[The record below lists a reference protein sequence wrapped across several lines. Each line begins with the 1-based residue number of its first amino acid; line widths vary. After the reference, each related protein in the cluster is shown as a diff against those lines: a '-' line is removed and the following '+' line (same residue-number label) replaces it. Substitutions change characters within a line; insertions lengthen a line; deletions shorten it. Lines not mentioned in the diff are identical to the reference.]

1 MNIKEKVQELLKY
14 CSSYQGHSY
23 MVDER
28 RTDEAFRV
36 VLPEEAEIIENLD
49 HLQFILL
56 TGEAGDG
63 KSHLLRSI
71 DRQLTEHHFRIY
83 PDFSALPEENKISP
97 SDHRQGTGKKEI
109 IQTIADIVEGKS
121 DQRIIIA
128 ANVGIFTKSVL
139 MYHEKLLD
147 LLNHKT
153 RKVKI
158 INFEQRNLVD
168 DREVFQQIVESFY
181 AYDGK
186 ECQDADCKQCG
197 CCTYKQNID
206 FLNSPSGVESIRVLC
221 DTIFLMGNHIT
232 FREVLSLLAH
242 LVTLGEGCDER
253 KERECSEDDRFENVF
268 RLTSDKILQTI
279 SRMDPSF
286 KRDGTEVWDTD
297 EKKLYENIA
306 NCRREK
312 RLNFFK
318 ESGNK
323 YKLLAVDYLSEFQ
336 EALHCFDDEPFIA
349 SEMIQ
354 EGVLYRLKRGIGRL
368 TRRGQSDLAMKI
380 ADTPSML
387 GDDIQT
393 EFELGNIDIIW
404 HRFDLDFNSLDAKTP
419 EKVNQNCF
427 GMSYVYPSEEGK
439 GDILEKITLM
449 IDYRLFRYLM
459 MADEFYYLS
468 HNSKSIEEYTINT
481 FFRKILKKK
490 KGAYEKM
497 LVKFTDQEENEY
509 CNFSLGLQEMNR
521 VLYRGR
527 KVIKL
532 KREG

>member
-1 MNIKEKVQELLKY
+1 MNLKEKVQELLKY

-36 VLPEEAEIIENLD
+36 VLPEEIEIIENLE

-63 KSHLLRSI
+63 KSHLLRSL
-71 DRQLTEHHFRIY
+71 DQQLTERHFCIY
-83 PDFSALPEENKISP
+83 QDFSALPEENRISP
-97 SDHRQGTGKKEI
+97 IDHRQEIGKKEI

-147 LLNHKT
+147 ILHQKT
-153 RKVKI
+153 KKVKI
-158 INFEQRNLVD
+158 INFEKRNLAD
-168 DREVFQQIVESFY
+168 NREVFKQIVESFY
-181 AYDGK
+181 TYDGK
-186 ECQDADCKQCG
+186 ECQDTDCKQCG

-206 FLNSPSGVESIRVLC
+206 FLNSPLGIESIRVLC
-221 DTIFLMGNHIT
+221 DTIFLMGSHIT
-232 FREVLSLLAH
+232 FREMLSLLAH
-242 LVTLGEGCDER
+242 LVTLGEGCNER
-253 KERECSEDDRFENVF
+253 KERKCSENDRFENVF

-279 SRMDPSF
+279 GRMDPSF
-286 KRDGTEVWDTD
+286 KRDSTGVNDVD
-297 EKKLYENIA
+297 EKKIYKDIA
-306 NCRREK
+306 SCRREK
-312 RLNFFK
+312 RLSFFK
-318 ESGNK
+318 EKNNK
-323 YKLLAVDYLSEFQ
+323 YKFLAVDYLSEFQ

-354 EGVLYRLKRGIGRL
+354 EGVLYRIKRGIGRL
-368 TRRGQSDLAMKI
+368 TRRGQSDLAMKV

-404 HRFDLDFNSLDAKTP
+404 HRFNFDFNRLDVKP
-419 EKVNQNCF
+419 QEKVNQNCF
-427 GMSYVYPSEEGK
+427 GMSYVYPSDEGN
-439 GDILEKITLM
+439 GEILEKITLM

-459 MADEFYYLS
+459 MADEFFYLS

-481 FFRKILKKK
+481 FFRKILREK

-497 LVKFTDQEENEY
+497 LVKFIDLEENEY

-521 VLYRGR
+521 ILYRGR

-532 KREG
+532 KKEG

>member
-28 RTDEAFRV
+28 RADETFRV
-36 VLPEEAEIIENLD
+36 VLPEETEIIENLG

-63 KSHLLRSI
+63 KSHLLRSLGQ
-71 DRQLTEHHFRIY
+71 RLAEEHFHIY
-83 PDFSALPEENKISP
+83 QDFSALPEESRG
-97 SDHRQGTGKKEI
+97 SAMDHRQETGKKELIQI
-109 IQTIADIVEGKS
+109 ISDIIEGRS
-121 DQRIIIA
+121 EQRIIIA

-139 MYHEKLLD
+139 MYQEQLLD
-147 LLNHKT
+147 MLNKKNN
-153 RKVKI
+153 KVKI
-158 INFEQRNLVD
+158 INFEKRNLAD
-168 DREVFQQIVESFY
+168 DRDVFQQIVEFFY

-186 ECQDADCKQCG
+186 ECLDNECKQCR
-197 CCTYKQNID
+197 CCAYKKNLD
-206 FLNSPSGVESIRVLC
+206 FLNSPPGIESIRVLC
-221 DTIFLMGNHIT
+221 NTIFLMGSHIT
-232 FREVLSLLAH
+232 FRELLSLLAH
-242 LVTLGEGCDER
+242 LVTLGEGCNER
-253 KERECSEDDRFENVF
+253 REQERSENAGYEDIF
-268 RLTSDKILQTI
+268 RLTEDKILQKI
-279 SRMDPSF
+279 SRMDPAF
-286 KRDGTEVWDTD
+286 KRDSFADKD
-297 EKKLYENIA
+297 AHKKTYKDIES
-306 NCRREK
+306 CRREK
-312 RLNFFK
+312 RLRFFK
-318 ESGNK
+318 EEKNK
-323 YKLLAVDYLSEFQ
+323 YGFLAVDYLSEFQ
-336 EALHCFDDEPFIA
+336 EALDSFDDEPFIA

-368 TRRGQSDLAMKI
+368 TRRGQSDLAMKV

-404 HRFDLDFNSLDAKTP
+404 HRYDFDFNRLDVKP
-419 EKVNQNCF
+419 QKKVNQNCF
-427 GMSYVYPSEEGK
+427 GMSYVYPSEEGN
-439 GDILEKITLM
+439 GDTLEKITLM

-459 MADEFYYLS
+459 MADECFYLS

-490 KGAYEKM
+490 KEAYEKM

-521 VLYRGR
+521 ILYRGR

-532 KREG
+532 KKEG